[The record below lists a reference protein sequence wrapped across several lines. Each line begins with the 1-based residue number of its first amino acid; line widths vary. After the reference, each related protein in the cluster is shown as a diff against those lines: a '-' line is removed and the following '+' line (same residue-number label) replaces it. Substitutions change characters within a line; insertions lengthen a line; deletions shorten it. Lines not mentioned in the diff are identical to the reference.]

1 MDEPPHIAS
10 LALAQVSISTM
21 QEHGLLDG
29 EG

>member
-1 MDEPPHIAS
+1 MDERPHIAP
-10 LALAQVSISTM
+10 LALAQAFISMM

>member
-1 MDEPPHIAS
+1 MDERRPIAP
-10 LALAQVSISTM
+10 LALVQVFISM